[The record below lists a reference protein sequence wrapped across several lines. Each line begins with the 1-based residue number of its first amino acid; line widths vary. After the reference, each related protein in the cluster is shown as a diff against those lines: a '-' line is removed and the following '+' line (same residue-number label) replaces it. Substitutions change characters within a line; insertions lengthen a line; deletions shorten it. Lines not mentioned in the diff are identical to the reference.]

1 MVVRLITFDLDE
13 TLWDTPSILAS
24 AEKKMLAWLD
34 AEVPSFSEAYLGNQE
49 TVRHSILADRP
60 NIHYDF
66 NKIRIAVIE
75 EVLGQCDVTPVDANE
90 LARSALCIFHGERN
104 SFETY
109 EGAEQLL
116 RDLSEKYVLAS
127 LSNGTSEVYRMSLGN
142 YFELSLYA
150 SDIGVR
156 KPNPVLFQ
164 LIFNH
169 TGVSPA
175 ESVHVGD
182 HPIEDIEVAAK
193 LGMKTVQIE
202 RPEREISPLA
212 DKSVSELGEVY
223 EAIVELDQ

>member
-13 TLWDTPSILAS
+13 TLWDTPSILVA
-24 AEKKMLAWLD
+24 AEEKMLAWLD
-34 AEVPSFSEAYLGNQE
+34 AEVPSFSDTYSRNQE
-49 TVRHSILADRP
+49 TVRRSILTDRP
-60 NIHYDF
+60 NIYYDF
-66 NKIRIAVIE
+66 NKIRVAVIE
-75 EVLGQCDVTPVDANE
+75 KVLGQCGVNPVNASE

-109 EGAEQLL
+109 EGAEKLL
-116 RDLSEKYVLAS
+116 CDLSEKYVLAS
-127 LSNGTSEVYRMSLGN
+127 LSNGTSEVHRMSLGN

-164 LIFNH
+164 MIFNH
-169 TGVSPA
+169 TGVSPP

-182 HPIEDIEVAAK
+182 HPIEDIEVAAE
-193 LGMKTVQIE
+193 LGMKTIQIV

-212 DKSVSELGEVY
+212 DEVASNLDEVY
-223 EAIVELDQ
+223 GAIVKLDQ

>member
-13 TLWDTPSILAS
+13 TLWDTPSILVA
-24 AEKKMLAWLD
+24 AEEKMLAWLD
-34 AEVPSFSEAYLGNQE
+34 AEVPSFSDTYSRNQE
-49 TVRHSILADRP
+49 TVRRSILTDRP

-66 NKIRIAVIE
+66 NKIRVAVIE
-75 EVLGQCDVTPVDANE
+75 KVLGQCGVNPVNASE

-109 EGAEQLL
+109 EGAEKLL
-116 RDLSEKYVLAS
+116 CDLSEKYVLAS
-127 LSNGTSEVYRMSLGN
+127 LSNGTSEVQRMSLGK

-182 HPIEDIEVAAK
+182 HPIEDIEVAAE
-193 LGMKTVQIE
+193 LGMKTIQIV

-212 DKSVSELGEVY
+212 DEVASKLDEVY
-223 EAIVELDQ
+223 GAIVKLDQ